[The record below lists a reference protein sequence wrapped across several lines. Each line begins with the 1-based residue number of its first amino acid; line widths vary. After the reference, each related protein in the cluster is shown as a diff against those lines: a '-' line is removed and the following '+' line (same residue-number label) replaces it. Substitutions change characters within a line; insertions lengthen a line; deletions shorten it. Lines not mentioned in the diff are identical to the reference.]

1 MLGIAA
7 LVVGLQILVLYT
19 PLQSFLD
26 LDALS
31 PVDLAICAGLAVSLL
46 AIIEAVKAVNRVRV
60 VRLAQ

>member
-1 MLGIAA
+1 
-7 LVVGLQILVLYT
+7 VLYT

-46 AIIEAVKAVNRVRV
+46 AIIEAVKAVNRFRV